1 MAQISNFTFDE
12 IQIGQTTSFS
22 RTIGERE
29 IMLFAAASG
38 DVNPLH
44 LDPVYAAT
52 TPFGEPIAH
61 GILSASLISA
71 AVALQLPG
79 PGAVYVSQSLRFL
92 RPVKAGDQLTAR
104 LEVTAK
110 RADKKFIT
118 LDCEIVNQHG
128 KPVVTGQAEIMAP
141 VEKVTIDLPELPAIS
156 TGSAPA

>member
-12 IQIGQTTSFS
+12 ITIGQSTTFS

-79 PGAVYVSQSLRFL
+79 PGAVYVSQTLRFL

-110 RADKKFIT
+110 REDKKFIT

-156 TGSAPA
+156 IGSAPA

>member
-1 MAQISNFTFDE
+1 MGQLSNFTFDE
-12 IQIGQTTSFS
+12 ITVGQATTFS

-29 IMLFAAASG
+29 VLLFAAASG

-44 LDPVYAAT
+44 LDGAYAAG

-79 PGAVYVSQSLRFL
+79 PGAVYVSQTLRFL
-92 RPVKAGDQLTAR
+92 RPVRIGDRLTAH

-110 RADKKFIT
+110 REDKKFIT
-118 LDCEIVNQHG
+118 LDCEVVNQQG
-128 KPVVTGQAEIMAP
+128 KPVVTGQAEILAP
-141 VEKVTIDLPELPAIS
+141 TERITIDTPVLPDIVV
-156 TGSAPA
+156 GD

>member
-110 RADKKFIT
+110 REDKKFIT

>member
-1 MAQISNFTFDE
+1 MSQISNFTFDE
-12 IQIGQTTSFS
+12 IALGQTATFS

-29 IMLFAAASG
+29 IVLFAAASG

-44 LDPVYAAT
+44 LDAEYAAG

-110 RADKKFIT
+110 RADKKFVT

>member
-110 RADKKFIT
+110 REDKKFIT
-118 LDCEIVNQHG
+118 LDCEIVNQQG

-156 TGSAPA
+156 IGSAPA